1 VPTVPSGGSIALPTT
16 PYEKLVFGRNL
27 NRHGF

>member
-1 VPTVPSGGSIALPTT
+1 VPPGGSITLPTT

>member
-1 VPTVPSGGSIALPTT
+1 VPPGGSIVLPTT

-27 NRHGF
+27 NAHGF